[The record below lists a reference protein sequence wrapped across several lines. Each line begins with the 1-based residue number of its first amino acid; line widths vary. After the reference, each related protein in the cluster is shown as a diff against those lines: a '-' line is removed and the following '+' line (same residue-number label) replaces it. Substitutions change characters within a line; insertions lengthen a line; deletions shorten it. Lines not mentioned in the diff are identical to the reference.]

1 MLKKEIDKKQY
12 RYYSYFIES
21 IDSYIYD
28 DDIKPL
34 NILMSNLQL
43 LYHRYRNAMFE
54 DEKDYTTFLKAFIL
68 KDKHELNNVKN
79 IFISKM
85 NLLNDNILTN

>member
-1 MLKKEIDKKQY
+1 MLKKEIDNKQY
-12 RYYSYFIES
+12 RYYSYFIDS
-21 IDSYIYD
+21 IESYIYD

-34 NILMSNLQL
+34 NTLMSNLQL
-43 LYHRYRNAMFE
+43 LYYRYRNAMFE

>member
-54 DEKDYTTFLKAFIL
+54 DEKDYSLLVKAFIL
-68 KDKHELNNVKN
+68 KDKQELNNVKN
-79 IFISKM
+79 IFVFKM
-85 NLLNDNILTN
+85 NLLNGVVETN